1 MLFQGLTAVGN
12 DLKINLKN
20 VPWTVLGDD
29 LTAYDCYLGIK
40 ADRSL
45 YGKHASHVAGGDTG
59 NASTLAI
66 QFWSIFCIC

>member
-1 MLFQGLTAVGN
+1 MLMRCIVSLFPGLTAVGN
-12 DLKINLKN
+12 DLKINPKN

-45 YGKHASHVAGGDTG
+45 YGKARVSC
-59 NASTLAI
+59 SR
-66 QFWSIFCIC
+66 